1 MLGLTEDKA
10 FMNGSTKYYGNS
22 PNKCKAAVALDK
34 ITLDI
39 RQFYFSAPL
48 PPGGRGVGVRILF
61 FC

>member
-1 MLGLTEDKA
+1 
-10 FMNGSTKYYGNS
+10 MNGSTKYYGNS

-48 PPGGRGVGVRILF
+48 DGTTCRCIENVIKIKISKMLL
-61 FC
+61 